1 MAEETKKRLDFL
13 VDQLRRAKGNEELQ
27 KQLIEAEAELFIYTF
42 RPNTVLL
49 PGMLVKRQ
57 LSSKGEY
64 ESYKRIADAY
74 IRDINSLQSM
84 TRESLKRTIL
94 RLNKN
99 PDIPNKTLTG
109 SGPEQSIAFKLYPNE
124 EYYAFDFAVSAG
136 NIQEAWKLVQVYEHI
151 VQLSHF
157 PDPISL
163 MFKERLVLNNKTRIQ
178 KEYFKSVFVP
188 LVERPTQPNLIQ
200 QIKKGKFTVEQIVN
214 AYTILSEEQKD
225 DVLYHLQILLQ
236 EDPLNIRLAM
246 IIDQMYRDEKDKD
259 KVEQLFYTMTTAQS
273 ISRADFTEHIQK
285 PGLDVVAMQQAFND
299 FVVEKIKDDKRG
311 KQDPSIL
318 EKLKGDPDAIFIAWR
333 QYSNANIF
341 VQLGEIRT
349 KFIQNTRKQIE
360 KLYTAHTITL
370 REIIAEKE
378 SERDDLNRR
387 LTDIKT
393 SLKKIETIG
402 VSTQA
407 MKSVRFTM
415 RNTSK
420 NMSKSASNTETIG
433 AQIDTLTSDIGK
445 LQKQLKPIEENFR
458 KFVNG
463 KSIKPTD
470 ATPPDFSQPATTT
483 LVKLDITTR
492 PTMSRTIR

>member
-1 MAEETKKRLDFL
+1 MAEETKKRLDSL
-13 VDQLRRAKGNEELQ
+13 VDQLRGAKGNEELQ
-27 KQLIEAEAELFIYTF
+27 KQLIQTEADLFRYTF

-49 PGMLVKRQ
+49 PGMLVTRQ
-57 LSSKGEY
+57 LSSKGDY

-74 IRDINSLQSM
+74 IRDIKSLQPI

-99 PDIPNKTLTG
+99 PDIPNKTLIG
-109 SGPEQSIAFKLYPNE
+109 SGPEQNIAFKLYPND
-124 EYYAFDFAVSAG
+124 EYYAFDFDVNAG
-136 NIQEAWKLVQVYEHI
+136 DIQEAWKLVQVYEHI

-163 MFKERLVLNNKTRIQ
+163 MFKGRSVLNNKKRIQ
-178 KEYFKSVFVP
+178 KEYFESVFVP
-188 LVERPTQPNLIQ
+188 LVERPTQPSLIQ
-200 QIKKGKFTVEQIVN
+200 QIKTGKFTVEQIVN
-214 AYTILSEEQKD
+214 AYIDLSEEQKD

-236 EDPLNIRLAM
+236 ENPLNIGLAT
-246 IIDQMYRDEKDKD
+246 IIEQMYQKYKD
-259 KVEQLFYTMTTAQS
+259 KVELRQLFYTMTTAQS

-285 PGLDVVAMQQAFND
+285 PGLDVVAMQKAFND
-299 FVVEKIKDDKRG
+299 FVVEKINDDERVKY
-311 KQDPSIL
+311 DPSIL

-333 QYSNANIF
+333 QYSNAKIF

-360 KLYTAHTITL
+360 KLYTAHTIRL

-402 VSTQA
+402 VSTQP

-445 LQKQLKPIEENFR
+445 LQTQLKPIEQNFR

-463 KSIKPTD
+463 NSIKPITD
-470 ATPPDFSQPATTT
+470 ATPPDFSKTTT
-483 LVKLDITTR
+483 LKLDITRR